1 MTRVKMFQ
9 NQIISHS
16 RYLCSLSI
24 FLKQSVG
31 KNYSHISATLEVL
44 IIKMADNLNCEESS
58 SAPHPQEEASQNSQV
73 DERQA
78 FVLLTFLLF
87 HALNSILNEDVL
99 FE

>member
-1 MTRVKMFQ
+1 
-9 NQIISHS
+9 
-16 RYLCSLSI
+16 
-24 FLKQSVG
+24 
-31 KNYSHISATLEVL
+31 
-44 IIKMADNLNCEESS
+44 MAGNLNCEESS

-87 HALNSILNEDVL
+87 HVLISILNEDVL